1 MKEYIN
7 NIEIY
12 ESPQNKPVYN
22 VDNAFTA
29 ALIDFFCRKDTVSH
43 IVLMT
48 SVKRVLW
55 SMFIEKKNPNHRA
68 VCYYAMNNHMYL
80 VEDTFLVL
88 SMVGKARAPE
98 HNIKTSLLQYKY

>member
-1 MKEYIN
+1 LKQQHEYYIHEIRDLKEYIN

-48 SVKRVLW
+48 SVKRVL
-55 SMFIEKKNPNHRA
+55 
-68 VCYYAMNNHMYL
+68 
-80 VEDTFLVL
+80 
-88 SMVGKARAPE
+88 
-98 HNIKTSLLQYKY
+98 